1 MGLVSP
7 QHVASSRI
15 RDWTGVPCFVGQI
28 LNYWTIREIQPSSS
42 YSPAPSIH
50 FKKARGGCFGV
61 NSLLLAKIFTCLIS
75 PQFPLLPS
83 SAQHSLFWEALLD
96 QSSELRVLWKCFWSQ
111 LADAPV
117 HSLRPPCPGTW
128 NIPIWFL
135 DGMRGT
141 TLPQVKKEVQE
152 GGVSR
157 SQGEGLVFVQ
167 RASSDKVQLLLNE
180 INVLSAFINLWILLF
195 PPQSSRC
202 SMLTAEIMKSREN
215 DKEIEED
222 HLLGMLW
229 DVLFQFFLFTSILS
243 LYRVVLFRR

>member
-7 QHVASSRI
+7 QHVASSWI

-167 RASSDKVQLLLNE
+167 RASSDNVQLLLNE
-180 INVLSAFINLWILLF
+180 INVLSAFILIF
-195 PPQSSRC
+195 
-202 SMLTAEIMKSREN
+202 EYY
-215 DKEIEED
+215 
-222 HLLGMLW
+222 
-229 DVLFQFFLFTSILS
+229 FFLPSHQGAACSLQKLWKVFRERLLWGKGDRNQSKCCVLRVLS
-243 LYRVVLFRR
+243 WS